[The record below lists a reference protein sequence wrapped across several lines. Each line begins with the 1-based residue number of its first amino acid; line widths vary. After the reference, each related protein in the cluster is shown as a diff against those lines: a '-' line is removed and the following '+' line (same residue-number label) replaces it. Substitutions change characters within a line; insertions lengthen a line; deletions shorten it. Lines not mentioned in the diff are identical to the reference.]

1 MSDMLEKLIDAEK
14 GASGAVTDAQTEAG
28 RRVAAVRA
36 EVQKERTEL
45 LKRKAIETEA
55 AVKAQREMVA
65 AEREQKNRDYR
76 DKLSRQHQDIKS
88 FRTTVLSL
96 VE

>member
-14 GASGAVTDAQTEAG
+14 GASGVVAAAQAEAG
-28 RRVAAVRA
+28 RRTAAVRA
-36 EVQKERTEL
+36 ELQKQHTEL
-45 LKRKAIETEA
+45 LKRKAIEIES
-55 AVKAQREMVA
+55 AVKAEHERVSS
-65 AEREQKNRDYR
+65 ERESKNRGYR
-76 DKLSRQHQDIKS
+76 EKLSGQKQDTKT

>member
-14 GASGAVTDAQTEAG
+14 GASGVVAEAQAEAG
-28 RRVAAVRA
+28 RKVAGVRA
-36 EVQKERTEL
+36 EMQKAHTEL
-45 LKRKAIETEA
+45 LKRKAIETES
-55 AVKAQREMVA
+55 AVR
-65 AEREQKNRDYR
+65 AERERVTAERERKNRDYR
-76 DKLSRQHQDIKS
+76 DKLSRQSQDTET

>member
-14 GASGAVTDAQTEAG
+14 GASGVVAEAQAEAG
-28 RRVAAVRA
+28 RKVAGVRA
-36 EVQKERTEL
+36 EVQKDHTAL

-55 AVKAQREMVA
+55 AVKA
-65 AEREQKNRDYR
+65 ERERVSSERDQKNSSYR
-76 DKLSRQHQDIKS
+76 DKLSRLHQDREA